1 MLCAFLIQCLGW
13 TRCNEPRF
21 ATAPSHLPNYL
32 LHPLALENHLKEY
45 LSCLPKLQR
54 LVIQW

>member
-13 TRCNEPRF
+13 TRCNEPHF